1 MGENQV
7 QRNSSFRFE
16 IDNFSEKEGAISSQ
30 AFMSNGCEWYLTVH
44 PKGDRLCDDQLGLF
58 LYVANPE
65 SLGSGWKR
73 KPRFQFVLLNQ
84 SDKEFY
90 RSPSKGYRNTFP
102 LTKLQEKGFLEKDR
116 LIVEVYISQVEVVD
130 GKGRL
135 ASDKKETLDINGSQ
149 VLASQAASARKIFTE
164 HPDIEDDFKPENQVV
179 KTEYMTVLLKLIET
193 LNKPSQNHSETE
205 LNNAHIELS
214 ELMEQ
219 GFKLDWLQSKLDELS
234 LQRKKADA
242 DVNNL
247 EMRRFEFK
255 LACLELKIEEGKKSR
270 VQELLTE
277 LKQKLKDLREAKSFA
292 DDFRNSSFS
301 FKINN
306 FSEKE
311 AAIAS
316 QSFLS
321 YGYEWFLYVHPKG
334 DDLCDDHMSVFL
346 HVANPKSLG
355 SGWKRKSCFQFV
367 LLNQFGKELYRSPNS
382 HGWFSAEATGW
393 GFRKTLPLDKLHEKG
408 FLKKDKLIVEVY
420 ITSVEADDGKGR
432 VVSEKK
438 ETLDI
443 NGFQVFASQAASAR
457 KIFTEHPDFAD
468 DFKPKNQV
476 VKTEYMNVL
485 LNLIETLNKPS
496 QNHSETELSNAH
508 MELSELMEQGF
519 KLDWL
524 QSKLDEVSL
533 QRKKADADVTSA
545 RKIFAEHPEIAKDFK
560 PKNQFVKKEYM
571 NVLLNLVETLSKPS
585 QNHSNIEIR
594 SARSKLSEL
603 MEQGFKLDWLKLKLE
618 KVSLERKKP
627 DDAHGSRVK
636 EMEGRIKSLEKM
648 VLDLKVELG
657 KENKGQI
664 FY

>member
-90 RSPSKGYRNTFP
+90 RSPIGQVWYNAKFTGKGYRNTFP

-149 VLASQAASARKIFTE
+149 VLASQ
-164 HPDIEDDFKPENQVV
+164 NQVV

-292 DDFRNSSFS
+292 DDF
-301 FKINN
+301 
-306 FSEKE
+306 
-311 AAIAS
+311 
-316 QSFLS
+316 
-321 YGYEWFLYVHPKG
+321 V
-334 DDLCDDHMSVFL
+334 
-346 HVANPKSLG
+346 
-355 SGWKRKSCFQFV
+355 
-367 LLNQFGKELYRSPNS
+367 
-382 HGWFSAEATGW
+382 
-393 GFRKTLPLDKLHEKG
+393 
-408 FLKKDKLIVEVY
+408 
-420 ITSVEADDGKGR
+420 
-432 VVSEKK
+432 
-438 ETLDI
+438 
-443 NGFQVFASQAASAR
+443 
-457 KIFTEHPDFAD
+457 
-468 DFKPKNQV
+468 
-476 VKTEYMNVL
+476 
-485 LNLIETLNKPS
+485 
-496 QNHSETELSNAH
+496 
-508 MELSELMEQGF
+508 LMEQF
-519 KLDWL
+519 D
-524 QSKLDEVSL
+524 
-533 QRKKADADVTSA
+533 
-545 RKIFAEHPEIAKDFK
+545 
-560 PKNQFVKKEYM
+560 
-571 NVLLNLVETLSKPS
+571 
-585 QNHSNIEIR
+585 
-594 SARSKLSEL
+594 
-603 MEQGFKLDWLKLKLE
+603 
-618 KVSLERKKP
+618 
-627 DDAHGSRVK
+627 
-636 EMEGRIKSLEKM
+636 
-648 VLDLKVELG
+648 
-657 KENKGQI
+657 
-664 FY
+664 